1 MNIKKI
7 YEAGKKGLAGIVLA
21 GTLALNGCVDHQEH
35 TTQELP
41 YFAVKNIETVLAMDH
56 GERPRHVEN
65 GVVYTPMVRFDTQ
78 FPQLEGVKAQQGD
91 KTYIFRSSMYDG
103 RLTEISNT
111 EGEAY
116 LRVGMLP
123 EEFNS
128 FNDGV
133 GKGADTSYAKFIEE
147 FNK

>member
-7 YEAGKKGLAGIVLA
+7 YESGKKGLAGIALA
-21 GTLALNGCVDHQEH
+21 SALALNGCADRQEH

-41 YFAVKNIETVLAMDH
+41 YFAVSNIETVLAMDH
-56 GERPRHVEN
+56 RERPRHVEN
-65 GVVYTPMVRFDTQ
+65 GVTYTPIVRFDTP
-78 FPQLEGVKAQQGD
+78 FPQLEGVKVQQGNE
-91 KTYIFRSSMYDG
+91 TYIFRSGMYDG
-103 RLTEISNT
+103 RLTEIRNT

-128 FNDGV
+128 FNDRA
-133 GKGADTSYAKFIEE
+133 GKGADTSYAKFIEDL
-147 FNK
+147 NK